1 MKTSLRLPVTLL
13 LALLTMLGCLS
24 LRASS
29 GSDDNKKD
37 LILSGLYRAL
47 AQATD
52 PRDSV
57 EIIFD
62 MFDLLPSSRRPE
74 MGATLYNLSKRYSE
88 GAEPLDVLR
97 MLTLM
102 YKDNPYA
109 LQEILKE
116 VESKQPSD
124 KRDETVLYVNI
135 LQYAQQAGFSENKSF
150 IKEEL
155 ARMLYSENDDL
166 PTDGP
171 YDRLRRLFKMCM
183 FTKAI
188 TEGSM
193 LTERINEID
202 RELKRHK
209 LSSWGIRRQFADM
222 KQRIYTDNDEPE
234 AAVEASRELIGI
246 LEGMKDSFYRQERKH
261 MKLYWFRYRAYAS
274 ILRNYRAK
282 NVSADDIE
290 STYTAIN
297 RLADSI
303 PELRIEYDTHRYPDI
318 YYLMARGEYAKAL
331 PLIRSAMNSEQGLMQ
346 RRFISHLMLQA
357 ARSINDSSL
366 RLEADMIYI
375 PLLKE
380 YIQRKETESLDE
392 MEVVHRV
399 NEIRQQSVETEIE
412 LRRAMSH
419 RRQMAI
425 AAAIG
430 AGVVLTGAIVV
441 LAILFFRL
449 RRTRR
454 RLRRANRVLTARR
467 NELRKSSEQ
476 LLLAVA
482 ASRKAEQSKSAFIKY
497 ISATISLPLSSI
509 MEYSDKIIDGAD
521 ENRRHFLR
529 RFAAV
534 MHDNSEQLKSIA
546 LRLQKLSRGD
556 EFSTVKK

>member
-1 MKTSLRLPVTLL
+1 MKTTLRLLL
-13 LALLTMLGCLS
+13 PLLTALLCSLS
-24 LRASS
+24 LGAAS
-29 GSDDNKKD
+29 GTDDNKND
-37 LILSGLYRAL
+37 RILSGHYQAL

-62 MFDLLPSSRRPE
+62 MFELLPASRRPE
-74 MGATLYNLSKRYSE
+74 MGAMLYDMSKRYSE
-88 GAEPLDVLR
+88 GADPLDVLR
-97 MLTLM
+97 MLALM

-124 KRDETVLYVNI
+124 KREETILYVNI
-135 LQYAQQAGFSENKSF
+135 LQYAQQASRSESKTY

-155 ARMLYSENDDL
+155 AKMLYSGNEESQGGDS
-166 PTDGP
+166 

-193 LTERINEID
+193 LTERLNDID
-202 RELKRHK
+202 RELKRHG

-234 AAVEASRELIGI
+234 AAVEASRELLDI
-246 LEGMKDSFYRQERKH
+246 LDGMKSSFIRQERKH
-261 MKLYWFRYRAYAS
+261 MKLYWFRYRAYTT
-274 ILRNYRAK
+274 ILRNYRAD
-282 NVSADDIE
+282 NVTPDDIE
-290 STYTAIN
+290 TTYAALN
-297 RLADSI
+297 HLADSI
-303 PELRIEYDTHRYPDI
+303 PELRADYDEYHYPDI

-331 PLIRSAMNSEQGLMQ
+331 PLIRKALQTEETLMQ
-346 RRFISHLMLQA
+346 RRFLSRLMLRA
-357 ARSINDSSL
+357 AREINDQSL

-380 YIQRKETESLDE
+380 YIQRKDSESLDE
-392 MEVVHRV
+392 MEVIHRV
-399 NEIRQQSVETEIE
+399 NEFREKSVEDEIE
-412 LRRAMSH
+412 RRRLLSH
-419 RRQMAI
+419 NRQI
-425 AAAIG
+425 AIG
-430 AGVVLTGAIVV
+430 CAIGTGVVLAGAIIV

-454 RLRRANRVLTARR
+454 RLRRANLVLTARR
-467 NELRKSSEQ
+467 NELRKNRDQ

-482 ASRKAEQSKSAFIKY
+482 ALRKAEQSKATFIKY
-497 ISATISLPLSSI
+497 ISSTIALPLSSI
-509 MEYSDKIIDGAD
+509 MEYSDRIIEGVD
-521 ENRRHFLR
+521 ENRRRFLR

-534 MHDNSEQLKSIA
+534 MHDNSEQLKAIA
-546 LRLQKLSRGD
+546 RKLQDLSRGD
-556 EFSTVKK
+556 EFLINKK